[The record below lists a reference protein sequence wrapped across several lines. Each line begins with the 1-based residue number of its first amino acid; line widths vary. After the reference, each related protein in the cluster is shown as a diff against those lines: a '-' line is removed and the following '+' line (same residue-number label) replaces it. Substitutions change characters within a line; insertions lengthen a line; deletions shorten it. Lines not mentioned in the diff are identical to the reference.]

1 MRCSYGTVD
10 FHDNWLYRT
19 KKGYTNVQ
27 QFWFWILQ
35 GHQTLCLDSNKALP
49 ISKVKEEKGMA
60 QRLYFPLP
68 LYACQSFSL

>member
-1 MRCSYGTVD
+1 MRCLYGTVD
-10 FHDNWLYRT
+10 FHDNWLFRT

-27 QFWFWILQ
+27 QFWFWIPQ
-35 GHQTLCLDSNKALP
+35 GIEPYALIP
-49 ISKVKEEKGMA
+49 IEHCQLVKLKKKKGMA